1 MTAVDG
7 DDDVAELTDRLGLR
21 FDDLGLVA
29 QAMSHRSWCA
39 ENPGHESYERL
50 EFLGDAVLGWVTAD
64 AAFRRFQEMS
74 EGQLTGIRKGVVN
87 TVALAELAVELGIGP
102 YIKLGKGEAAA
113 GGSSKP
119 SILADAMEALIGAIY
134 LDRGSATAYDFVA
147 SLIADRVELT
157 AERLDE
163 LDFKTTLQ
171 ELLAGA
177 GMAPPRVRHLRAG
190 PRSPEA
196 LLRHGVG
203 QRHRAR
209 RGGGAFQAVGRAER
223 SRRRHP
229 DTRHRAGRCDH
240 GPGRSPVLVTMPP
253 VSGCA
258 RANASEGGGRRS
270 ATCVAG
276 ETRDGHGACRRP
288 ATGASE

>member
-1 MTAVDG
+1 LTAVDG
-7 DDDVAELTDRLGLR
+7 DRGVAELTDRLGLK

-134 LDRGSATAYDFVA
+134 LDLGSAVAYDFVA
-147 SLIADRVELT
+147 SRIADRVELT

-177 GMAPPRVRHLRAG
+177 GMAPPLYNITEQGPDHQKRFFATVSVGGTVLGAG
-190 PRSPEA
+190 EGRSKRSAEQSA
-196 LLRHGVG
+196 AAAATRTLATEL
-203 QRHRAR
+203 
-209 RGGGAFQAVGRAER
+209 GGATTDRGEAR
-223 SRRRHP
+223 S
-229 DTRHRAGRCDH
+229 
-240 GPGRSPVLVTMPP
+240 S
-253 VSGCA
+253 
-258 RANASEGGGRRS
+258 
-270 ATCVAG
+270 
-276 ETRDGHGACRRP
+276 
-288 ATGASE
+288 